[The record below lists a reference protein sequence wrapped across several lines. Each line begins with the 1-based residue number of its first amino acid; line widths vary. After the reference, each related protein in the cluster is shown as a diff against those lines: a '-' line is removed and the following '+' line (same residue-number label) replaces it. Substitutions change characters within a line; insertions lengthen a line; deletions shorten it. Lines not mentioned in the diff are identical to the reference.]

1 MWDLPRPGIEPVSLA
16 LAGGL
21 LTSEPPRK
29 PRQCVYWVFYHKWL
43 KFQCPTQTCWIHA
56 CTDGVWGSLCVYQ
69 APPVMCPALQWSF
82 GETQKSNP
90 YFIMRKW
97 IPVSHSP
104 ALNRTRGLPYQEGQ
118 PCMAWVQ
125 GIWTS
130 KHKANLD
137 QPIGQ
142 KHLKPLAG
150 TMGARQA
157 MPAPLL
163 PSLSQA
169 ERKKKKP
176 TQVFWGSCSHCE
188 FRSARTQAWSQD
200 RTVSPKHQLVV
211 WALSCPFWKLLDMF
225 QHQGNTSKLSP
236 WLGWERVETS

>member
-1 MWDLPRPGIEPVSLA
+1 M
-16 LAGGL
+16 
-21 LTSEPPRK
+21 
-29 PRQCVYWVFYHKWL
+29 
-43 KFQCPTQTCWIHA
+43 
-56 CTDGVWGSLCVYQ
+56 
-69 APPVMCPALQWSF
+69 MCPALQWSF
-82 GETQKSNP
+82 GLTQKSNP

-104 ALNRTRGLPYQEGQ
+104 ALSRARGLPYQEGQ

-130 KHKANLD
+130 KHEANLD

-169 ERKKKKP
+169 ERKKKNNQLRFSEVP
-176 TQVFWGSCSHCE
+176 
-188 FRSARTQAWSQD
+188 AP
-200 RTVSPKHQLVV
+200 TVSSDQQGHRPGVRTEQSLQSTNWWSEPSPV
-211 WALSCPFWKLLDMF
+211 PFE
-225 QHQGNTSKLSP
+225 NY
-236 WLGWERVETS
+236 